1 MVIIKNFNSIA
12 MSLLLYFTLL
22 SQITYSQPL
31 IVQST
36 TSTLNS
42 GFFDYILPIIN
53 NELGINAHIVGAG
66 TGAAI
71 KNDENCDGDV
81 LIVHAREHEE
91 KFVESGFGLKREN
104 LMYND
109 FVIVGPSSD
118 PVKIINLED
127 IISVFKKIAS
137 NRHFFISRGDES
149 GTNIKELKIWELA
162 GVDLKPESGKWYYE
176 VGAGMGSALNIAIQ
190 LNAYVLTDRAT
201 WISFKNKSNFKILFE
216 GDDLLFNQYG
226 IISINPSHC
235 PNTKYKKAKKFID
248 WLISKQG
255 QDKIKQYILKGE
267 QLFFPNHY
275 PN

>member
-1 MVIIKNFNSIA
+1 MC
-12 MSLLLYFTLL
+12 FTLL

-53 NELGINAHIVGAG
+53 DELGIKAHIVGAG

-71 KNDENCDGDV
+71 KNAENCDGDV
-81 LIVHAREHEE
+81 LIVHAREREE
-91 KFVESGFGLKREN
+91 KFVKSGFGLKREN

-162 GVDLKPESGKWYYE
+162 GVNLKPESGKWYYE
-176 VGAGMGSALNIAIQ
+176 VGAGMGSTLNIAIQ

-235 PNTKYKKAKKFID
+235 PNTKYKEAKKFID
-248 WLISKQG
+248 WLVSKHG
-255 QDKIKQYILKGE
+255 QNKIKKYILKGE
-267 QLFFPNHY
+267 QLFFPNHN